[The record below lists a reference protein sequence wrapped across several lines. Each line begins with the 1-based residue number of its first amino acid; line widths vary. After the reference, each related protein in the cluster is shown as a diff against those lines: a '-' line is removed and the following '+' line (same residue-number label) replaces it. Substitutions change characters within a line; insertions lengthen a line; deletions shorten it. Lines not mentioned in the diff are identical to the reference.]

1 MRDTRTLFPYSEMTE
16 GDDLLNDTRNPNLTH
31 IDQSGNAQMVDV
43 GWKPDT
49 QREAVARGRVVMQ
62 PQTLEL
68 IQANAFDKGDVLAV
82 ARIAGIMGAKNTS
95 QLIPLCHPLPINKI
109 GIEFDL
115 NSADSA
121 VDITATARTV
131 GKTGVEMEA
140 LTAVSI
146 AALTDLR
153 YVQGG
158 RSRNANRVCAARPQ
172 VRWSERRRG
181 SGVRMSRRLSHKS
194 IESICAAAGADLPS
208 VTRPLTAPI
217 YQNSVF
223 EIDSLEQV
231 DDIYEGRQ
239 DGFIYS
245 RDANPNVAILER
257 VVADLEDA
265 DDSVAFASG
274 LGAIAVTLLSMVQ
287 SGDTIVA
294 GSELYGGTNVMLRQ
308 YMPRL
313 GIESQFVDMTDLDQV
328 EHALKHAPYR
338 DTGSSPRLILIESI
352 TNPLLRFAD
361 IEAICRLA
369 AERGTRVV
377 VDNTLATPLLLRPLE
392 LGADVTLHSATK
404 SLGGHSDVTGGVAAA
419 RADVAMEIKG
429 ANRIWGS
436 TLDPFAAWL
445 IVRGIRTLPMRV
457 ERACE
462 NAMQVPHSCPTTR
475 ESQRY
480 TIRAC
485 PTILSMNWQRRSST
499 AGSGT
504 WSPTT

>member
-1 MRDTRTLFPYSEMTE
+1 M
-16 GDDLLNDTRNPNLTH
+16 N
-31 IDQSGNAQMVDV
+31 
-43 GWKPDT
+43 
-49 QREAVARGRVVMQ
+49 
-62 PQTLEL
+62 
-68 IQANAFDKGDVLAV
+68 
-82 ARIAGIMGAKNTS
+82 
-95 QLIPLCHPLPINKI
+95 
-109 GIEFDL
+109 
-115 NSADSA
+115 
-121 VDITATARTV
+121 
-131 GKTGVEMEA
+131 
-140 LTAVSI
+140 
-146 AALTDLR
+146 
-153 YVQGG
+153 
-158 RSRNANRVCAARPQ
+158 
-172 VRWSERRRG
+172 
-181 SGVRMSRRLSHKS
+181 RRLSRQS
-194 IESICAAAGADLPS
+194 IESICAAAGSDMPS

-274 LGAIAVTLLSMVQ
+274 LGAIAVTLLSLVE

-294 GSELYGGTNVMLRQ
+294 GSELYGGTNAMLRQ

-313 GIESQFVDMTDLDQV
+313 GIETRFVDMTDLDDV
-328 EHALKHAPYR
+328 ESALR
-338 DTGSSPRLILIESI
+338 DGPKVVLVESI
-352 TNPLLRFAD
+352 TNPLLRLAD
-361 IEAICRLA
+361 VESISGLA
-369 AERGTRVV
+369 SERGARVI

-392 LGADVTLHSATK
+392 LGADVTVHSATK

-457 ERACE
+457 ERTCE
-462 NAMQVPHSCPTTR
+462 NAMRIAAFLSDHGRVAAAHYPGLPDHPQHDLARSVLDGGFGHMVSFDLDGGGDAASSFVRSLRTIPFSPSLGEVRTTISHPAKTSHRSLTPDEQAAAGITDGLIRMSCGI
-475 ESQRY
+475 ESADDIIDDLDQ
-480 TIRAC
+480 A
-485 PTILSMNWQRRSST
+485 LST
-499 AGSGT
+499 L
-504 WSPTT
+504 

>member
-1 MRDTRTLFPYSEMTE
+1 
-16 GDDLLNDTRNPNLTH
+16 
-31 IDQSGNAQMVDV
+31 
-43 GWKPDT
+43 
-49 QREAVARGRVVMQ
+49 
-62 PQTLEL
+62 
-68 IQANAFDKGDVLAV
+68 
-82 ARIAGIMGAKNTS
+82 
-95 QLIPLCHPLPINKI
+95 
-109 GIEFDL
+109 
-115 NSADSA
+115 
-121 VDITATARTV
+121 
-131 GKTGVEMEA
+131 
-140 LTAVSI
+140 
-146 AALTDLR
+146 
-153 YVQGG
+153 
-158 RSRNANRVCAARPQ
+158 
-172 VRWSERRRG
+172 
-181 SGVRMSRRLSHKS
+181 MSRRLSHKS

-338 DTGSSPRLILIESI
+338 DTGSNPRLILIESI

-369 AERGTRVV
+369 AERGTSVV

-457 ERACE
+457 ERASE
-462 NAMQVPHSCPTTR
+462 NAMRVAAFLTDHDRISAIHYPGLPDHPQHELAASVLDGGFGNMVSYDLDGGGEAASAFVRSLRMIPFAPSLGEARTTISHPAKTSHRSLSGEEQIAAGITEGLIRMSCGI
-475 ESQRY
+475 ESADDIINDLDQ
-480 TIRAC
+480 A
-485 PTILSMNWQRRSST
+485 LS
-499 AGSGT
+499 AL
-504 WSPTT
+504 

>member
-1 MRDTRTLFPYSEMTE
+1 
-16 GDDLLNDTRNPNLTH
+16 
-31 IDQSGNAQMVDV
+31 
-43 GWKPDT
+43 
-49 QREAVARGRVVMQ
+49 
-62 PQTLEL
+62 
-68 IQANAFDKGDVLAV
+68 
-82 ARIAGIMGAKNTS
+82 
-95 QLIPLCHPLPINKI
+95 
-109 GIEFDL
+109 
-115 NSADSA
+115 
-121 VDITATARTV
+121 
-131 GKTGVEMEA
+131 
-140 LTAVSI
+140 
-146 AALTDLR
+146 
-153 YVQGG
+153 
-158 RSRNANRVCAARPQ
+158 
-172 VRWSERRRG
+172 
-181 SGVRMSRRLSHKS
+181 MSRRPTRKS
-194 IESICAAAGADLPS
+194 IESICAAAGSDMPS

-257 VVADLEDA
+257 VVAELEDA

-274 LGAIAVTLLSMVQ
+274 LGAIAVTLLSLVE

-294 GSELYGGTNVMLRQ
+294 GSELYGGTNAMLRQ

-313 GIESQFVDMTDLDQV
+313 GIQTRFVDMSDLDEV
-328 EHALKHAPYR
+328 EGALEADPKV
-338 DTGSSPRLILIESI
+338 LLVESI
-352 TNPLLRFAD
+352 TNPLLRLAD
-361 IEAICRLA
+361 VEAISKLA
-369 AERGTRVV
+369 SDRGVRVI

-392 LGADVTLHSATK
+392 LGADVTVHSATK

-462 NAMQVPHSCPTTR
+462 NAMRVAAFLSDHERIAAVHYPGLPDHPQHELASSVLDGGFGNMVSYELDGGGEAASSFVRSLRMIPFAPSLGEARTTISHPAKTSHRSLTPDEQAAAGITGGLIRMSCGI
-475 ESQRY
+475 ESANDIIDDLDQ
-480 TIRAC
+480 A
-485 PTILSMNWQRRSST
+485 LSSL
-499 AGSGT
+499 
-504 WSPTT
+504 